1 MSSAAQKRRPGGARP
16 RASSAGPGKAAARGF
31 PIAAGIAAAVAV
43 VAIAAGAGWYAVQ
56 HRAGQGQ
63 LAGPLLRDSPP
74 APNFALRDQDGQSIQ
89 MASLR
94 GRVVA
99 LTFLYTKCPDACPLI
114 AAKLARGWRQL
125 GTDLGAVTMLAVS
138 VDPANDTPD
147 AAKAFDATY
156 GLAPP
161 SWHYLVGGVP
171 ELVPIWRNYHVTAG
185 AAAQVAGA
193 SGGNGTID
201 HTGIVYLIDR
211 QQRVRVALD
220 VNFQPQDFV
229 QDVHALARS

>member
-1 MSSAAQKRRPGGARP
+1 MRTTAQKRRPAGTQARAAATKP
-16 RASSAGPGKAAARGF
+16 PKAASRGF
-31 PIAAGIAAAVAV
+31 PAAAGIAAAVAV
-43 VAIAAGAGWYAVQ
+43 AVVAAGVGWYALQ
-56 HRAGQGQ
+56 HRTSQ
-63 LAGPLLRDSPP
+63 LVGPLLRDSPS
-74 APNFALRDQDGQSIQ
+74 APNFTLRDQDGQAIQ

-125 GTDLGAVTMLAVS
+125 GADQQNLTMLAVS
-138 VDPANDTPD
+138 VDPANDTPE

-161 SWHYLVGGVP
+161 SWHYLVGGVQ
-171 ELVPIWRNYHVTAG
+171 ELVPVWRAYHVTAG
-185 AAAQVAGA
+185 VAGQVAGA
-193 SGGNGTID
+193 AGGAGGID

-220 VNFQPQDFV
+220 VDFQPQDFV
-229 QDVHALARS
+229 QDVHALAQG